1 MFIECLARALNGIIS
16 FDPQKNPKRNGL
28 SLAGRLK
35 GLPKVTHLA
44 CVGVMIRTQECG
56 SKAHAHR
63 AVETQRRGGEVEGV
77 W

>member
-1 MFIECLARALNGIIS
+1 MFIECRARALNGIIS

-44 CVGVMIRTQECG
+44 SVGVVIQTQESG
-56 SKAHAHR
+56 SKAHAHG
-63 AVETQRRGGEVEGV
+63 AVETQGG
-77 W
+77 